1 MVVQHRVAHR
11 RMAGVVQVNREA
23 IHQVFLRAAIE
34 CAEQGA
40 TAEELVVYLMWA
52 TKNMAS
58 HAVAGTR
65 GDALVSTLREE
76 LTNPE
81 PEEDDHAEPCPDCGT
96 LTVPGHGGGIRCPAP
111 GCGWWFCY

>member
-1 MVVQHRVAHR
+1 MTPD
-11 RMAGVVQVNREA
+11 A

-40 TAEELVVYLMWA
+40 TAKELTAYLMRA
-52 TKNMAS
+52 TKGMAVNAAFDS
-58 HAVAGTR
+58 KGERLVA
-65 GDALVSTLREE
+65 ALRDE

-81 PEEDDHAEPCPDCGT
+81 PKEDDHAEPCPDCGT